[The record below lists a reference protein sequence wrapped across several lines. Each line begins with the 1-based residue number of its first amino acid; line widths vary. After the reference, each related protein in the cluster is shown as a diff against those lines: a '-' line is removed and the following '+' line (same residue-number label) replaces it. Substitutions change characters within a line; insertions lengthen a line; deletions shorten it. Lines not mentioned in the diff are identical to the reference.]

1 MRLVAANKV
10 LKKMMEQARDASPMN
25 VSPLHSEAISS
36 SVTLVRVS
44 PFIGVQGH
52 NTGMGSSLP
61 SQYQERVFAQHAK
74 FGTFEVPRI
83 FLNRANEEKAKAT
96 PAVAPRKAVQQAHR
110 VCVHRCI
117 ARRATPSALPHRD
130 VWSYLTNYAASA
142 PRGLFIYTHL
152 CPSCTSSH
160 PYIDVVT
167 SCECAGLQDRWHVF
181 R

>member
-1 MRLVAANKV
+1 
-10 LKKMMEQARDASPMN
+10 MEQARDATPMN
-25 VSPLHSEAISS
+25 LSPLHSTLQSRPTSRPSRALS
-36 SVTLVRVS
+36 LVRAS
-44 PFIGVQGH
+44 PFIRVQRY
-52 NTGMGSSLP
+52 NTDMGSDLS

-74 FGTFEVPRI
+74 FGTFEVPKI
-83 FLNRANEEKAKAT
+83 FLNRANEEKAT
-96 PAVAPRKAVQQAHR
+96 PAVALRKAVQQAHR
-110 VCVHRCI
+110 VCVHRYI

-167 SCECAGLQDRWHVF
+167 H
-181 R
+181 